1 MPEEDYKRMM
11 EYVTYLIE
19 TGKVPYNVDKLPKIK
34 LSNSMLMHTFY
45 LLHKELYTMRPTRT
59 EWIDFL
65 QTVFAQLS
73 NSSLI
78 SIRKKWQNAPKCY
91 EEDLREMRKGR

>member
-1 MPEEDYKRMM
+1 
-11 EYVTYLIE
+11 
-19 TGKVPYNVDKLPKIK
+19 
-34 LSNSMLMHTFY
+34 
-45 LLHKELYTMRPTRT
+45 
-59 EWIDFL
+59 
-65 QTVFAQLS
+65 LS